1 MSNVQISSEDVLQ
14 YANQLSSMQQQ
25 VQQTFQEIKSKM
37 HYIEMIWSSMASR
50 NLMIQFQSM
59 YPVFDAYVKT
69 LGQYALYLNQ
79 TAAVYAE
86 NEQMLS
92 ASLQSN

>member
-25 VQQTFQEIKSKM
+25 VQQIFQEIKSKM

-50 NLMIQFQSM
+50 NMMIQFQSM
-59 YPVFDAYVKT
+59 YPVFDAYVKA

-79 TAAVYAE
+79 TASTYAE

-92 ASLQSN
+92 ASIQSN